1 MQWWIQADVW
11 HVVSVRIPALNM
23 PFPSGMAVMRRL
35 IKVSV
40 LAVDYV
46 GKIVLWDVSHSL
58 SGRKDNNA

>member
-1 MQWWIQADVW
+1 
-11 HVVSVRIPALNM
+11 M

-46 GKIVLWDVSHSL
+46 GKIVLWAVSHSL